1 MRKKNSTLDEKRFEA
16 YALSVYLANECYKR
30 DNQSGKTANRGYD
43 GTIKQNTLASVLA
56 DKATIVSQRLT
67 FIGYLKIAV
76 TLLTSGA
83 SFSSNNTDDGIRLP
97 FTLSNSSRTLSSL
110 VQ

>member
-1 MRKKNSTLDEKRFEA
+1 MIKKNSTLDEKRFEV

-76 TLLTSGA
+76 TLLKVAFRCKKHDGTSPVFRGI
-83 SFSSNNTDDGIRLP
+83 FSI
-97 FTLSNSSRTLSSL
+97 
-110 VQ
+110 Q